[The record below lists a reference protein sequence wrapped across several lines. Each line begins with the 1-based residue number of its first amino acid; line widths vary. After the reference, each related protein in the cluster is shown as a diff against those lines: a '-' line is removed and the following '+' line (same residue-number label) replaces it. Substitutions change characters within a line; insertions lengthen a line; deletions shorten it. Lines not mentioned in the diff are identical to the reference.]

1 MLFAG
6 VRVQDS
12 DIKTDIDR
20 SVLDQMRKELEM
32 EKEEEGDEDEGEQ
45 ER

>member
-1 MLFAG
+1 MLYAG

-20 SVLDQMRKELEM
+20 SVLDQLRKEM
-32 EKEEEGDEDEGEQ
+32 EKEEEGEEEQEQ

>member
-1 MLFAG
+1 MLYAG

-20 SVLDQMRKELEM
+20 SVLDQLRKEM
-32 EKEEEGDEDEGEQ
+32 EKEEEGEEEQEQEQ

>member
-1 MLFAG
+1 MLAG

-20 SVLDQMRKELEM
+20 SILDELLKEQKLDQ
-32 EKEEEGDEDEGEQ
+32 EEEEEEDDDEVEV
-45 ER
+45 R